1 MSRVVYLLGA
11 GASYGKR
18 SEITLQTY
26 KGLSPTG
33 KYSIDEGIPVVNEIN
48 REIDMLVKSLKEIDP
63 DYQTEG
69 NFVGSF
75 IKDLVWLK
83 KEAERHMTIDTLAKQ
98 LFLQENHTEFDRL
111 KRILSAF
118 FIMMQVI
125 YPADKRYDAFLANVL
140 TYPAKR
146 IPDDITILT
155 WNYDSQIEIAYREYN
170 PTTNPS
176 EDFWRNVR
184 KQLGITESHDFE
196 TSNGKIYKLN
206 GSAMLEYYGS
216 FTRIG
221 NPYVTDK
228 KEFVSKLSGIYHMST
243 SECYLR
249 FAWEVDDD
257 CRYLKD
263 VFAQIQD
270 AEVLVVIGYTF
281 PYFNRKI
288 DRALFNNM
296 PNLRKIYIQDPMAE
310 RVSQNMTP
318 VLSGYQA
325 DGNIPIILL
334 KDVDQFYLPSEL

>member
-18 SEITLQTY
+18 SEIIHRTMDGQ
-26 KGLSPTG
+26 SPSG
-33 KYSIDEGIPVVNEIN
+33 KYSIDEGIPVVIEIN
-48 REIDMLVKSLKEIDP
+48 REIDMLVKPLKEIDP
-63 DYQTEG
+63 DYQAKG
-69 NFVGSF
+69 NFVGNF

-196 TSNGKIYKLN
+196 TANGKIYKLN

-221 NPYVTDK
+221 NPYVSDK
-228 KEFVSKLSGIYHMST
+228 KEFVSKLSGIYRMT
-243 SECYLR
+243 TTECYLR

-263 VFAQIQD
+263 IYAQIQD
-270 AEVLVVIGYTF
+270 AQVLVVIGYTF
-281 PYFNRKI
+281 PYFNRRI

-318 VLSGYQA
+318 VLSIYQA

-334 KDVDQFYLPSEL
+334 NDVDQFYLPSEL

>member
-18 SEITLQTY
+18 SEIIHQTMD
-26 KGLSPTG
+26 GLYHSG

-48 REIDMLVKSLKEIDP
+48 REIDRLVKSLKEIDP
-63 DYQTEG
+63 DYQKEG
-69 NFVGSF
+69 NFVGHF

-140 TYPAKR
+140 TYPGKR

-170 PTTNPS
+170 LTVSPS

-196 TSNGKIYKLN
+196 TANGKIYKLN

-221 NPYVTDK
+221 NPYVSDK
-228 KEFVSKLSGIYHMST
+228 KEFVSKLSGIYHMS
-243 SECYLR
+243 SAECYLR
-249 FAWEVDDD
+249 FAWEIDDD

-270 AEVLVVIGYTF
+270 AQVLVVIGYTF

-310 RVSQNMTP
+310 RVTQNMTP
-318 VLSGYQA
+318 ALSVYQQGG
-325 DGNIPIILL
+325 DIPIILL

>member
-1 MSRVVYLLGA
+1 MSKIIYLLGA

-18 SEITLQTY
+18 SPIVHRSTD
-26 KGLSPTG
+26 GSISTG
-33 KYSIDEGIPVVNEIN
+33 KYSIVEGIPVVNEIN
-48 REIDMLVKSLKEIDP
+48 QEIERLISSLKEIDP
-63 DYQTEG
+63 NYQTEG
-69 NFVGSF
+69 NFIGNF
-75 IKDLVWLK
+75 IKDLVWVK
-83 KEAERHMTIDTLAKQ
+83 REAERHMTIDTLAKQ
-98 LFLQENHTEFDRL
+98 LYLQDNHSEFDRL
-111 KRILSAF
+111 KRVLSAF
-118 FIMMQVI
+118 FIMMQLV

-140 TYPAKR
+140 TYPGKR

-170 PTTNPS
+170 PTDNPT
-176 EDFWRNVR
+176 EEFWKNVR
-184 KQLGITESHDFE
+184 SQLGISESHDWN
-196 TSNGKIYKLN
+196 TQNGKIYKLN

-221 NPYVTDK
+221 NPYKNDK
-228 KEFVSKLSGIYHMST
+228 KEFVSKLANLYKMPT
-243 SECYLR
+243 TECYLR
-249 FAWEVDDD
+249 FAWEIDDD
-257 CRYLKD
+257 CSYLKD

-310 RVSQNMTP
+310 RVSQNMSP
-318 VLSGYQA
+318 VLSAYQA
-325 DGNIPIILL
+325 NGNIPITLL

>member
-18 SEITLQTY
+18 SEIIHRTMDGIY
-26 KGLSPTG
+26 PTG
-33 KYSIDEGIPVVNEIN
+33 KYSIDERMPVVNEIN
-48 REIDMLVKSLKEIDP
+48 REIDMLVKSLKEIDSN
-63 DYQTEG
+63 YQTEG
-69 NFVGSF
+69 NLVGNF

-98 LFLQENHTEFDRL
+98 LFLKENHTEFDRL

-146 IPDDITILT
+146 IPDDITILA
-155 WNYDSQIEIAYREYN
+155 WNYDSQIEIAYRAYN

-176 EDFWRNVR
+176 EKYWKDVR
-184 KQLGITESHDFE
+184 KQLCIAESHDFD

-206 GSAMLEYYGS
+206 GSAMLDYYGS

-221 NPYVTDK
+221 NPYTSNR
-228 KEFVSKLSGIYHMST
+228 KEFVSELSWIYNT
-243 SECYLR
+243 PTTDCYLR
-249 FAWEVDDD
+249 FAWEIEDD
-257 CRYLKD
+257 CRYLKE
-263 VFAQIQD
+263 VFTQIQD

-288 DRALFNNM
+288 DRVLFNNM
-296 PNLRKIYIQDPMAE
+296 PELRKIYIQDPMAE
-310 RVSQNMTP
+310 RVSQNMIP
-318 VLSGYQA
+318 VLSSFQLEG
-325 DGNIPIILL
+325 DIPIILL

>member
-1 MSRVVYLLGA
+1 MSKVVYLLGA

-18 SEITLQTY
+18 KQIIHRTMERTIS
-26 KGLSPTG
+26 SG
-33 KYSIDEGIPVVNEIN
+33 KYSIAEGIPVVNEIN
-48 REIDMLVKSLKEIDP
+48 QEIDRLISFLKEVEP
-63 DYQTEG
+63 DYKVEG
-69 NFVGSF
+69 NFVGEF
-75 IKDLVWLK
+75 IKDLAWVK
-83 KEAERHMTIDTLAKQ
+83 RESERHMTIDTLAKQ

-140 TYPAKR
+140 TYQGKR

-170 PTTNPS
+170 PTAHPS

-196 TSNGKIYKLN
+196 TANGKIYKLN

-221 NPYVTDK
+221 NPYVSDK
-228 KEFVSKLSGIYHMST
+228 KEFVSKLSGIYHMSST
-243 SECYLR
+243 ECYLR
-249 FAWEVDDD
+249 FAWETDDD

-270 AEVLVVIGYTF
+270 AQVLVIIGYTF
-281 PYFNRKI
+281 PYFNRRI

-310 RVSQNMTP
+310 RVSQNMNP
-318 VLSGYQA
+318 VLSVYQA
-325 DGNIPIILL
+325 DGNIPVILL